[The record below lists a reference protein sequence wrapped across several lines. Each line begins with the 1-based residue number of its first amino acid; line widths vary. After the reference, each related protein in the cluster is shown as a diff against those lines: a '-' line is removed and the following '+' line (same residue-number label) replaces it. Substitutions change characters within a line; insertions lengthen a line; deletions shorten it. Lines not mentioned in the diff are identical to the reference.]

1 MATTRSEAV
10 QDLPYGAKWSCSFGN
25 PGEGGYVE
33 YYRAPNGDQWQV
45 SNGPYHLC
53 CWEFDWHAQKLEARP

>member
-1 MATTRSEAV
+1 MDDTNTRGAALAQLPAGAV
-10 QDLPYGAKWSCSFGN
+10 WSCSFGN

-33 YYRAPNGDQWQV
+33 YHRTLAGERWIV

-53 CWEFDWHAQKLEARP
+53 PWEFDWHCQKAEA